1 MRDAAE
7 PAVSSGMQLLAVV
20 IEDDAS
26 IRRVVRNALA
36 EDFPRVTEASTA
48 SAGMDA
54 VASLRPDIVILDLG
68 LADGD
73 GLPVC
78 QEIRRWSRVPILVLS
93 ARHQDE
99 EKVQLLDSGAD
110 DYMTKPFSTA
120 ELKARVR
127 ALLRR
132 SSTAAEQSEKISFG
146 PFVMDLIART
156 LSRDGTNVHLTRLE
170 WGLLRTLASNA
181 GKTLT
186 HQQIFR
192 S

>member
-1 MRDAAE
+1 
-7 PAVSSGMQLLAVV
+7 
-20 IEDDAS
+20 
-26 IRRVVRNALA
+26 
-36 EDFPRVTEASTA
+36 
-48 SAGMDA
+48 
-54 VASLRPDIVILDLG
+54 
-68 LADGD
+68 
-73 GLPVC
+73 
-78 QEIRRWSRVPILVLS
+78 
-93 ARHQDE
+93 
-99 EKVQLLDSGAD
+99 D

-170 WGLLRTLASNA
+170 WGLLRTLAANA

-192 S
+192 SVWAGRQYGDPQQYLRVHIANLRRKI